1 MVHKLDMEPE
11 TRILSSEEIEIR
23 RTGYKDIMELEK
35 RSIMAAKQKA
45 NIRWE
50 VDGDENSK
58 LFHGFRNNNNRKNRM
73 ELVY

>member
-1 MVHKLDMEPE
+1 MVHKLDMESE

-35 RSIMAAKQKA
+35 RSIIAAKQKA

-50 VDGDENSK
+50 VDGDDNSK
-58 LFHGFRNNNNRKNRM
+58 LFHGFINNNNRKNRM